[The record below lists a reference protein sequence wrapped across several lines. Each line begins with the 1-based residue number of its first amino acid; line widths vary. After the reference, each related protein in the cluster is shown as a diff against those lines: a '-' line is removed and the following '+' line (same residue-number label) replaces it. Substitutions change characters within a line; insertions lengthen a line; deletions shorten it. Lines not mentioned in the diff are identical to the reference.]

1 MTQHKFTKFVKFA
14 LIVALPATFLGMAA
28 LSLYAQDSGNIK
40 IFFSGVLKNSQQEPA
55 ESGQYNMR
63 FFVYPTATSTDSL
76 WTEEFSGDNK
86 IQVEKGRFQVILG
99 ARTPFQFNLEEG
111 NYWLGVMV
119 GGKGS
124 EIEWG
129 EELKPHIPVTS
140 LENLLLGGS
149 VSISE
154 KDFIKDLVDEF
165 EKNATSTNNLTQQAF
180 LQFIQRK
187 LSASQGTAVVI
198 SPSTLNLLFDKIL
211 NFQQQEQP
219 AKEQGVW
226 QTLLGF
232 FKKILET
239 ISHSL
244 AQIFSRVDELLTK
257 TTKIE
262 KDVGEVL
269 SILQKQQ
276 ATTTQG
282 TTSGGIATD
291 GASSGALGKLP
302 LNVNSLV
309 EDSGQAIISK
319 GETTVKVYSK
329 YVTPNARIFIS
340 PRSPISGI
348 WWISQRKN
356 NQYFEVS
363 IISPPEE
370 NLLLDYWI
378 LTPKDEMLT
387 VFPLPEAEDVAS
399 STNATST
406 KTLESHQENTSGGKK
421 MVPQE
426 STQNIPQKPSSS
438 EPTKPENEGANP
450 GTDNAQNATSSA
462 SNSSVTTS
470 TPALPPNNS
479 NSNLTN
485 PQDEALEQKPINK
498 IEPANGTTTL
508 QPSEFLN
515 QELVK
520 DASEENNNSSP
531 SATSTESGSGN

>member
-14 LIVALPATFLGMAA
+14 LIVALLATFLGMAA

-129 EELKPHIPVTS
+129 EELKPRIPITS

-154 KDFIKDLVDEF
+154 KDFIKNLVDEF
-165 EKNATSTNNLTQQAF
+165 EKNATSTDNLTQQAF

-257 TTKIE
+257 TSKIE

-282 TTSGGIATD
+282 TASGGMATD

-309 EDSGQAIISK
+309 EDSGQAMISK

-406 KTLESHQENTSGGKK
+406 KTLESHQENTSDGQK

-450 GTDNAQNATSSA
+450 GTDNTQNATSSA
-462 SNSSVTTS
+462 SNSSATTS